1 VISINDKV
9 FEIEDHKVSIKKRPG
24 RCLINCTCTN
34 HTMWNNSNAMCY
46 HILAVILYLADN
58 KFYDKIDKLL
68 LDYKN
73 IQNLKL
79 KMDADIV
86 INDLQNLRRIK

>member
-1 VISINDKV
+1 MKNKKGATEISTGTIFTVILSI
-9 FEIEDHKVSIKKRPG
+9 FLL
-24 RCLINCTCTN
+24 LILFVLVWNI
-34 HTMWNNSNAMCY
+34 WNNSNAMCY

-58 KFYDKIDKLL
+58 KFYDRIDKLL

-86 INDLQNLRRIK
+86 INDLENLRRIK